1 MVLLVPRAAYL
12 PVLRTLT
19 LSIFFFFFLLS
30 YTQFHLYAG
39 TFRNVIV
46 VEQLGGLG
54 DRGGGG
60 VKKMKVIVRKERK
73 RSDS

>member
-19 LSIFFFFFLLS
+19 LSIFFSFLFFLLS
-30 YTQFHLYAG
+30 YTQLRLYAG

-46 VEQLGGLG
+46 VEQLGGLWE
-54 DRGGGG
+54 GGGG

-73 RSDS
+73 KEK